1 MANGNLKFHVATP
14 EDAVRLQP
22 LVRSAYRGE
31 ESRKGWTTEAD
42 LLTGERIDVA
52 GLMAKI
58 KAPNSVI
65 LIATVDE
72 DEYGVPVSCCEL
84 CRRSDD
90 LAYFGL
96 FAVDPRRQAGGI
108 GRRVL
113 AYAEDYCRREWGARR
128 LEMQVIWTRRE
139 LIEWYVRRGYRVTGE
154 TRPFP
159 YGELGN
165 DVALRDDLYFQ
176 VLENGLDT
184 AGVTKDA

>member
-1 MANGNLKFHVATP
+1 MANGNLKFRVATP
-14 EDAVRLQP
+14 EDAARLQP

-52 GLMAKI
+52 GLTAKI
-58 KAPNSVI
+58 TAPDGVV

-72 DEYGVPVSCCEL
+72 DEYGTPVSCCEL
-84 CRRSDD
+84 CRRIED

-96 FAVDPRRQAGGI
+96 FVVDPRRQAGGI

-113 AYAEDYCRREWGARR
+113 AHAEDYCLREWGARR

-159 YGELGN
+159 YSELRN
-165 DVALRDDLYFQ
+165 DVALRDDLHFQ
-176 VLENGLDT
+176 VLEKGLD
-184 AGVTKDA
+184 AAAAMKDV

>member
-1 MANGNLKFHVATP
+1 MANGNLKFRVATP
-14 EDAVRLQP
+14 EDAARLQP

-52 GLMAKI
+52 GLTAKI
-58 KAPNSVI
+58 KAPDSVI
-65 LIATVDE
+65 LIVDE
-72 DEYGVPVSCCEL
+72 DGYGVPVSCCEL

-96 FAVDPRRQAGGI
+96 FVVDPQRQAGGI

-113 AYAEDYCRREWGARR
+113 AYAEDYCRREWGAWR
-128 LEMQVIWTRRE
+128 LEIHVIWTRRE
-139 LIEWYVRRGYRVTGE
+139 LIEWYLRRGYRVTGE

-176 VLENGLDT
+176 VLEKAVDT
-184 AGVTKDA
+184 AGATKDA